1 VKIRNLR
8 LANFRNIASA
18 DIPLDH
24 HRIFLLGANG
34 QGKTN
39 LLEAIGLLPALR
51 SFRTQDT
58 TLLTRHGTPA
68 AQAGYTLTHETEGT
82 VEVALTLEPR
92 KKTVRV
98 DGSPIRHLSEYL
110 GRFPTVPFCTT
121 DIELLRGPPATRR
134 RWLDMVIA
142 AHNAQYLHALRRYH
156 TALAG
161 RNQLLRHPAPDTA
174 QLLAF
179 EKTLAPCAETI
190 TAGRRDMLAQLATA
204 LALVC
209 AQSGLPESTATLAY
223 TPNAPATDA
232 TAWLELFARQRP
244 TDILLH
250 ATQRGPHRDDF
261 TFLLKNHPARDIAS
275 EGQQRGIV
283 LGLELAWL
291 SCLRTRSAVAPII
304 LADDIL
310 GELDPRRKAC
320 FWRALDATCQVIAT
334 GTTPPDTPEHWHI
347 MHVNDGHY
355 T

>member
-1 VKIRNLR
+1 MKIRHLR
-8 LANFRNIASA
+8 LANFRNIATA
-18 DIPLDH
+18 DIPLDY
-24 HRIFLLGANG
+24 HRVFLLGANG

-51 SFRTQDT
+51 SFRTQDSS
-58 TLLTRHGTPA
+58 LLTRHGTSA
-68 AQAGYTLTHETEGT
+68 AQAGCTLTHETEGT
-82 VEVALTLEPR
+82 VEVAFTLAAR
-92 KKTVRV
+92 KKTVLV

-110 GRFPTVPFCTT
+110 GRFPTVPFCTA

-142 AHNAQYLHALRRYH
+142 ADNIHYLHSLRRYH

-161 RNQLLRHPAPDTA
+161 RNQLLRHPTPDTA
-174 QLLAF
+174 QLAAF

-190 TAGRRDMLAQLATA
+190 VACRRDMLTQLAAALTA
-204 LALVC
+204 IC
-209 AQSGLPESTATLAY
+209 AQTGLPDSTASLAY
-223 TPNAPATDA
+223 APNATPADA
-232 TAWLELFARQRP
+232 TAWLDLFARQRP
-244 TDILLH
+244 ADTLLH

-261 TFLLKNHPARDIAS
+261 TFLHDTRTARDTAS
-275 EGQQRGIV
+275 EGQQRGLV
-283 LGLELAWL
+283 LGIELAWL
-291 SCLRTRSAVAPII
+291 SCLRARRAVAPII

-310 GELDPRRKAC
+310 GELDPQRKAC

-347 MHVNDGHY
+347 IHVRDGCY